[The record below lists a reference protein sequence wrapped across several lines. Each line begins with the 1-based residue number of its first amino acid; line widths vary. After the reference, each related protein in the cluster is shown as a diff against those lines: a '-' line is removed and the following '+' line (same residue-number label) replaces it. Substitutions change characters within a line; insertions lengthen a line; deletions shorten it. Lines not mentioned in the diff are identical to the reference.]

1 MASLAR
7 MRFSLSPLAQGVA
20 IALLMLSVWLPT
32 AWTALLALGQ
42 ASQPAGWQ
50 ALLVAPQLPSAFALS
65 VWTGL
70 TSTALA
76 WLVSA
81 WLLSQGF
88 IQRRLSRWLQGLPVM
103 LATPHAA
110 LAIGLVFLLAPSGWL
125 LRVMSPG
132 LTGFDLPPPWRT
144 TQDPWGL
151 GLILALAAKEIPFL
165 LWVAA
170 SQLQREDLR
179 RRWRAEYAVAL
190 TLGHSPRVAFKQ
202 VVWPQLAPRLAW
214 PLLAVLAY
222 SLTVVDMALVI
233 GPATPPTLAVLAWQ
247 WLQDAEPLTQH
258 QGAAAAGLL
267 ALALGLFS
275 GMGWAFAHWRTSER
289 RQSGRGVHPPQLGRL
304 HRPLP
309 AGMAGLWLLRSIY
322 VLALLALAVGSFAG
336 LWPFPAVLPTQW
348 TAGAWQS
355 VWQSRDTLTTT
366 LTLGLA
372 SATLALAWSVTWFE
386 LTPRT
391 WEARLRPLLYLTLL
405 MPGVL
410 WVIGMHALSLNA
422 GLDGQW
428 LGLVWAHLL
437 MALPYVVL
445 ALSASYPV
453 FDARYAQLSASLGR
467 SRWSF
472 LINVKWPMLKRAL
485 ASAFAIGF
493 AVSVAQYLPTLYIGA
508 GRFSTVTT
516 EAVTLAAGAQ
526 RSLTSAYAWLQ
537 WCLPLGIFGVAAWLG
552 RPRKFPTPLFTPKMT
567 DTFT

>member
-1 MASLAR
+1 MAWLAR
-7 MRFSLSPLAQGVA
+7 MRFSISPVAQAAA
-20 IALLMLSVWLPT
+20 IALLMLSAWLPT
-32 AWTALLALGQ
+32 AGTALLALEQ
-42 ASQPAGWQ
+42 ASQPAGWFSLF
-50 ALLVAPQLPSAFALS
+50 AAPQLPAALSLS

-70 TSTALA
+70 ASTALA
-76 WLVSA
+76 WWISSWMLA
-81 WLLSQGF
+81 QGF
-88 IQRRLSRWLQGLPVM
+88 VHRRLSRWLQGLPVM

-125 LRVMSPG
+125 LRLISPS
-132 LTGFDLPPPWRT
+132 LTGFDLPPPWRS

-151 GLILALAAKEIPFL
+151 GLILALAAKEIPFM

-179 RRWRAEYAVAL
+179 RRWQAEYAVAL
-190 TLGHSPRVAFKQ
+190 TFGHSPRAAFKH

-247 WLQDAEPLTQH
+247 WIQDADPLTQQ

-267 ALALGLFS
+267 ALASCLFGCVIWTPATRHISGQRAGTEAGVNGLRAARAS
-275 GMGWAFAHWRTSER
+275 LSW
-289 RQSGRGVHPPQLGRL
+289 
-304 HRPLP
+304 P
-309 AGMAGLWLLRSIY
+309 AGTAGIWLLRGLY
-322 VLALLALAVGSFAG
+322 AFALLALAVGSFAG
-336 LWPFPAVLPTQW
+336 LWPFPELLPTQW
-348 TAGAWQS
+348 TTGAWQS

-366 LTLGLA
+366 LALGLA
-372 SATLALAWSVTWFE
+372 SASLALIWSVAWFE
-386 LTPRT
+386 LLPRA
-391 WEARLRPLLYLTLL
+391 WEPRLRPLLYLTLL

-410 WVIGMHALSLNA
+410 WVLGMHALSLGV
-422 GLDGQW
+422 GLDGHW
-428 LGLVWAHLL
+428 LGLLWAHLL

-445 ALSASYPV
+445 ALSASYPA

-467 SRWSF
+467 TRWSF
-472 LINVKWPMLKRAL
+472 LLSVKWPLLKRAL

-508 GRFSTVTT
+508 GRFGTVTT
-516 EAVTLAAGAQ
+516 EAVALAAGAQ

-537 WCLPLGIFGVAAWLG
+537 WCLPLCIFALAAWLG
-552 RPRKFPTPLFTPKMT
+552 KPRKFSKS
-567 DTFT
+567 